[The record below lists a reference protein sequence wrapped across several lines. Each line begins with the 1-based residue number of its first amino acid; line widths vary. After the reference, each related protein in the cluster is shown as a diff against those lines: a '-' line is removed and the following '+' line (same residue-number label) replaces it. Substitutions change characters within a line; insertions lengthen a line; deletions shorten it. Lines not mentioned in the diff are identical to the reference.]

1 MASLSFPSNP
11 VNGELYPAN
20 PPLGESQYQY
30 DASANTWRLIGP
42 ASGAIAGTYGT
53 PYQVPQITID
63 SSGRILVAQN
73 IPIAATA
80 GDLQMVTDNGNTTT
94 NSINIEVTG
103 ASLGLLV
110 VDGNALPNRVEIHPT
125 YLAVRNGLIEV
136 QEGGVPS
143 ISINPLGVPVITVRR
158 GGYMTLGNG
167 TSVYVETIRLNGQ
180 DGSAAFDGELI
191 GNAVITNTSFEV
203 DNGGPNP
210 VARIADTG
218 NFLPD
223 LTIGNLTYAGTD
235 NLPGYVLT
243 TDGLGNLSL
252 QPPSAVSASTL
263 QAVTDNGNTTTNDI
277 DLLAVGGFAT
287 VSLRASGQV
296 AIPPQLPGE
305 PGTYM
310 DASSFSFGSS
320 TGGSIYSGGLNPAS
334 IDFEGALGIGI
345 TTNGATNPVS
355 LKPGGVSVFSVT
367 GSATTV
373 SNTLVASG
381 LSYPTSDG
389 TIGQV
394 LTTDGAGNLGWRTAI
409 STYGN
414 LQEVT
419 DQGSTTTNTI
429 LINGTSNPDYP
440 LILISNASREAAEIR
455 GRVSDGQSV
464 LRFTSNDGIQTY
476 GFLEGGA
483 TFLRLGAGAG
493 TATVNITGTTSEIT
507 TPTTL
512 SGGLLVTGNFSSGY
526 QIQTA
531 GTGGISVGDASSVIR
546 ASIQGT
552 TGNIA
557 TQGTLEASG
566 LKYPAT
572 DGAPGQVMSTD
583 GNGNL
588 GWGSQSTGNLQQVTD
603 NGSTTTNVITVGGVT
618 STGTSNFQAP
628 VNASSVQVSTLATL
642 DSLGFGFQNVANTL
656 AFNNNMVLCY
666 SDDPV
671 AGFGSRIIA
680 RGSDLIIG
688 TQGGPGPVNY
698 YSELIRVRQG
708 DATLQPNTSSVSLG
722 YGDGTFKLT
731 TTGTG
736 VSVTGSVVSQGLTVS
751 GQANFQNDVVI
762 SPYNS
767 GTGTNQILLGNT
779 NQFRIYSDGVNA
791 YFVNAVANT
800 TGNLRLQSD
809 ALTLGGSDGLSTLGQ
824 FITGGAA
831 SLYYNNDLSLSTVS
845 GGVSIPGNLS
855 VVGSLT
861 AGSNTFPN
869 NQGAT
874 DQFLAADGSGGM
886 QWVGAPTLDQVA
898 QAGSTTSRT
907 LTMGGLSITDTNLV
921 SVAFIDDLGQAFF
934 TDLTS
939 VGTFSV
945 SDLNYTRF
953 VVDGSTGAVSI
964 GTSDVGAGSSSVLNF
979 YASGNLTPTAT
990 IAASNGNITTSGI
1003 VTTASLVASGLA
1015 YPLTDGTAGQVITTN
1030 GAGILSWGTPGT
1042 PTLQQVTNTGSTT
1055 TNTITVG
1062 GLIASGLTYPNTDGS
1077 SGQFLRTNGAGTLS
1091 WATPATPTLQQVTNT
1106 GATTTGS
1113 ITTGGLSTTGT
1124 VSTGTLVASGLNYP
1138 TSDGAANQVLKTN
1151 GSGTL
1156 GWQSVPVIV
1165 SAPASSS
1172 SPGAL
1177 GQIGFDTDYIYWH
1190 NGTQWVRAQGTT
1202 F

>member
-1 MASLSFPSNP
+1 
-11 VNGELYPAN
+11 
-20 PPLGESQYQY
+20 
-30 DASANTWRLIGP
+30 
-42 ASGAIAGTYGT
+42 
-53 PYQVPQITID
+53 
-63 SSGRILVAQN
+63 VAQN

-80 GDLQMVTDNGNTTT
+80 GDLQVVTDNGNSTT
-94 NSINIEVTG
+94 NPINISVSG

-110 VDGNALPNRVEIHPT
+110 VDSNALPNRVEIHPT
-125 YLAVRNGLIEV
+125 YIAVRNGLIEV
-136 QEGGVPS
+136 EEGGVPS

-440 LILISNASREAAEIR
+440 LVLISNASREAAEIR

-483 TFLRLGAGAG
+483 TFLRLGAGTG

-512 SGGLLVTGNFSSGY
+512 SGGLLVTGNFSSDY

-531 GTGGISVGDASSVIR
+531 GAGGITVGDASAVIR

-566 LKYPAT
+566 LRYPAT

-628 VNASSVQVSTLATL
+628 VNASSVQISTLATL
-642 DSLGFGFQNVANTL
+642 NSLGSGFQNVSNTL

-666 SDDPV
+666 SEDPV
-671 AGFGSRIIA
+671 AGSGSRIIA

-762 SPYNS
+762 SSYNS
-767 GTGTNQILLGNT
+767 GSGTNQILLGT
-779 NQFRIYSDGVNA
+779 SNQFRIYSDGFGNS
-791 YFVNAVANT
+791 YFVNETSNT
-800 TGNLRLQSD
+800 TGNLNFGGNTVTWRSAD
-809 ALTLGGSDGLSTLGQ
+809 GSSTLAEFISGGSSSLYHSGTARVSTTATGASISGDINISGALVASGLSYPVSDGQPNQFLVTDGAGNLGW
-824 FITGGAA
+824 GAGLDLQGVTEA
-831 SLYYNNDLSLSTVS
+831 GNTTTIGIDSYYLSIFNDLSVQTA
-845 GGVSIPGNLS
+845 NLS
-855 VVGSLT
+855 
-861 AGSNTFPN
+861 P
-869 NQGAT
+869 
-874 DQFLAADGSGGM
+874 DGELSCTNIFNEG
-886 QWVGAPTLDQVA
+886 TL
-898 QAGSTTSRT
+898 
-907 LTMGGLSITDTNLV
+907 
-921 SVAFIDDLGQAFF
+921 SVRDFA
-934 TDLTS
+934 
-939 VGTFSV
+939 
-945 SDLNYTRF
+945 YTRF
-953 VVDGSTGAVSI
+953 FVDGSTGIVRI
-964 GTSDVGAGSSSVLNF
+964 GTSDTGAGSSSTLNF

-990 IAASNGNITTSGI
+990 IAASNGNISTTGI

-1042 PTLQQVTNTGSTT
+1042 PTLQQVTNTG
-1055 TNTITVG
+1055 
-1062 GLIASGLTYPNTDGS
+1062 
-1077 SGQFLRTNGAGTLS
+1077 
-1091 WATPATPTLQQVTNT
+1091 
-1106 GATTTGS
+1106 ATTTGS
-1113 ITTGGLSTTGT
+1113 ITTGGLSTTGA
-1124 VSTGTLVASGLNYP
+1124 VSAGTLVASGLNYP

-1177 GQIGFDTDYIYWH
+1177 GQIAFDTNYIYWH